1 MPEAI
6 APAPR
11 ARRALAIWA
20 VSATLAAIVFGSLA
34 LALWLRLCEARA
46 TTNRS
51 MVAESQTS
59 EPARL
64 NPPVREPGANSFA
77 SLQDSE
83 VTGRYRFFESGN
95 EVGTIILLP
104 NHSMINK
111 DGTTYRQYHWE
122 IQPDG
127 ILTTWQ
133 RTDLLFDVMESR
145 GVYVATKNGKE
156 YRRIEK
162 LPE

>member
-11 ARRALAIWA
+11 PRRALVIWA
-20 VSATLAAIVFGSLA
+20 VSATLAAIVFGSVA
-34 LALWLRLCEARA
+34 LVLWLRLGEARA
-46 TTNRS
+46 ATNRS
-51 MVAESQTS
+51 MAVQSQNP

-64 NPPVREPGANSFA
+64 SPPVQEPGTNSFA
-77 SLQDSE
+77 NLQDSD

-95 EVGTIILLP
+95 EVGTIILLL

-133 RTDLLFDVMESR
+133 RIDLLFDVMESR
-145 GVYVATKNGKE
+145 GVYVATKNGRE